1 MAPSVFPLEVQMAK
15 MDWQR
20 NKHAGRAREAAFA
33 PPPAKKGCWSHIKR
47 EDVKTFTSTEIAAWI
62 SAQNGT
68 A

>member
-1 MAPSVFPLEVQMAK
+1 MAK

-47 EDVKTFTSTEIAAWI
+47 EPVRTFTAAEIAAWI

-68 A
+68 AR

>member
-1 MAPSVFPLEVQMAK
+1 MAK

-47 EDVKTFTSTEIAAWI
+47 EPVRNYTPAEIAAWDGAQ
-62 SAQNGT
+62 SAPGRS
-68 A
+68 